1 MEGIEKFSQ
10 VLKNSREFKEEMN
23 VFGTKKW

>member
-1 MEGIEKFSQ
+1 MEGIKNFSQ
-10 VLKNSREFKEEMN
+10 VLKNGREFKEEMN